1 MENVVVDS
9 PCEKLAD
16 FALSMLEFNFS
27 LGPFPLQGLLD
38 RGIYLDDV
46 LRDPLCVFN
55 ER

>member
-1 MENVVVDS
+1 MEKVDVDS
-9 PCEKLAD
+9 RYEKLAD
-16 FALSMLEFNFS
+16 LSLSMLEFNFS

-38 RGIYLDDV
+38 RGIYLDEV